1 MNRIIGF
8 IPHLFTLGNL
18 LCGCLAI
25 KFAFEWD
32 LVMAAILVGLAA
44 VLDFFDGFLARIL
57 KVSGDLGKQLD
68 SLADV
73 VSFGVVPGV
82 VMFQYLRFTEFQTD
96 LIEPVYPPSYPLAY
110 FAFIIP
116 LFSAFRLAKFNI
128 DMRQSHGFLG
138 LPTPANAIFICSIPL
153 LFTFIANFNVDLK
166 PKEFWHEKPSL
177 DVYYDNLEKIIN
189 TNLKDT
195 NLKAEIHGLIDHD
208 NFLDMTA
215 FSETHLNRIALRKYS
230 TNSIVGELMLNT
242 NFMVLL
248 IIAFSLLLV
257 SNLPLFALKFK
268 NFGWADN
275 KIRYI
280 FVLISLAMLII
291 LQVVAIPFIILLYI
305 VLSVLN
311 NNIFKL

>member
-32 LVMAAILVGLAA
+32 LVMAALLVGIAA
-44 VLDFFDGFLARIL
+44 VLDFFDGFLARLL
-57 KVSGDLGKQLD
+57 KVSGELGKQLD

-82 VMFQYLRFTEFQTD
+82 VMFQTLKLSIYIDQNFNGFGMPGN
-96 LIEPVYPPSYPLAY
+96 IEWMAY
-110 FAFIIP
+110 IAFLIP

-128 DMRQSHGFLG
+128 DTRPSDKFYG
-138 LPTPANAIFICSIPL
+138 LPTPANAIFLCSIGML
-153 LFTFIANFNVDLK
+153 TFFGNQLNEVAKNVFLENSSESYNFTYYVNFH
-166 PKEFWHEKPSL
+166 KE
-177 DVYYDNLEKIIN
+177 DIN
-189 TNLKDT
+189 FFQEMFLNPYALTG
-195 NLKAEIHGLIDHD
+195 IVLI
-208 NFLDMTA
+208 
-215 FSETHLNRIALRKYS
+215 
-230 TNSIVGELMLNT
+230 
-242 NFMVLL
+242 
-248 IIAFSLLLV
+248 FSLLLV

-280 FVLISLAMLII
+280 FVLISVALLIF
-291 LQVVAIPFIILLYI
+291 LQLVAIPIIILLYI

-311 NNIFKL
+311 NYIFKL